1 MSDLPTVLVV
11 DDKLNMLGL
20 LVKVLS
26 PVARIITAANVRE
39 AVAVLDRE
47 SVAAVVC
54 DLRMPDGDGLEVL
67 RSLKARSLGA
77 PFILMT
83 AYATVTTAVQAM
95 REGAFDYITKPFDP
109 DDLRAL
115 VERALAQSAVLSH
128 TPGPST
134 QPEGMGLLLGR
145 SSAMK
150 EVFRLI
156 ERIAPTDATVLILGE
171 TGTGKELVARAIHER
186 SPRASKPFYAV
197 NCAAIARSLIES
209 ELFGYA
215 RGSFTGANTD
225 RAGIFEAADKSTLLL
240 DEIGELRAS
249 LQAKLTRVLEERAVK
264 RLGESRERPIDVRL
278 LGATHRNLREMVK
291 SGTFREDL
299 WFRLNVCIIELPP
312 LRDRPDDI
320 PFLANHFL
328 AERAP
333 IVRSAAVGFSPSA
346 MSALASYSWPGN
358 VRELRSV
365 VERAAILSTESE
377 IGHESLPTEIR
388 GAPLS
393 TPLPSGES
401 DERIFDLSLREA
413 VNVSRDKTSRQYVVG
428 VLRRFHGE
436 GRIEDESA
444 GLLFHLSVAGPFTIL
459 ARAAESQRGLP
470 LDLGVFPVFFLK
482 EPAHRF
488 VELTGV
494 FRRFG
499 RLVQARR
506 P

>member
-1 MSDLPTVLVV
+1 MSDLPAVLVV
-11 DDKLNMLGL
+11 DDKANMLGL

-26 PVARIITAANVRE
+26 PVARVITAANVRE
-39 AVAVLDRE
+39 ALSVLGRE
-47 SVAAVVC
+47 QVAAIVC

-77 PFILMT
+77 PPFILMT

-109 DDLRAL
+109 DDLRGL
-115 VERALAQSAVLSH
+115 VERALAQSAVLAH
-128 TPGPST
+128 TARPST

-145 SSAMK
+145 SAAMK
-150 EVFRLI
+150 NVFRLI

-186 SPRASKPFYAV
+186 SPRASKPFFAV

-240 DEIGELRAS
+240 DEIGELRPS

-264 RLGESRERPIDVRL
+264 RLGESRERPIDVRVL
-278 LGATHRNLREMVK
+278 AATHRNLREMVT

-299 WFRLNVCIIELPP
+299 WFRLNVCVIDLPP
-312 LRDRPDDI
+312 LRDRAEDI
-320 PFLANHFL
+320 ALLANHFL

-333 IVRSAAVGFSPSA
+333 IVRSSAIGFSASA
-346 MSALASYSWPGN
+346 ALALTSYSWPGN

-365 VERAAILSTESE
+365 VERAAILTTEKE
-377 IGHESLPTEIR
+377 IGYDALPAEIR
-388 GAPLS
+388 GAPLG
-393 TPLPSGES
+393 TPLSPAES
-401 DERIFDLSLREA
+401 DERMFDLSLREA
-413 VNVSRDKTSRQYVVG
+413 VNVSRDKISRHYVIG
-428 VLRRFHGE
+428 VLQRFQGDVSAAATHAGIERESFYRLMRRYN
-436 GRIEDESA
+436 
-444 GLLFHLSVAGPFTIL
+444 LVASDF
-459 ARAAESQRGLP
+459 R
-470 LDLGVFPVFFLK
+470 K
-482 EPAHRF
+482 EPQDP
-488 VELTGV
+488 E
-494 FRRFG
+494 
-499 RLVQARR
+499 
-506 P
+506 